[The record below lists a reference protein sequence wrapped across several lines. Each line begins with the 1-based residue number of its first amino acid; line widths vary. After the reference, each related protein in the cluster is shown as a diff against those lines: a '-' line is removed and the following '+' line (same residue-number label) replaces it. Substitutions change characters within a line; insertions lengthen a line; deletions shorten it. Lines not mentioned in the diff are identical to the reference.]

1 MCVCVYL
8 EHSAGLGVCVHDDSS
23 ALQRSDPQAELQFS
37 LQSIRQSVLD
47 VAVPGEAQRRVA

>member
-1 MCVCVYL
+1 MCVYL